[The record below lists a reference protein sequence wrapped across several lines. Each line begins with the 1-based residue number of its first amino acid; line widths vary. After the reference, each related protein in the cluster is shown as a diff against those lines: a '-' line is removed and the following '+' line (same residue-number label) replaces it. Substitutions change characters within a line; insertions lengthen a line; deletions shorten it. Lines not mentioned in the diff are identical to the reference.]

1 MATHHSPKGRPVEV
15 VLGNAGDIEDRGQ
28 QIVNLGAAMTDAS
41 SLLNRLVDNGTDME
55 GHSVDSL
62 REKAR
67 EVNKALGDAADMYV
81 GTGPFIR
88 DYGSALA
95 TVKSLM
101 ASSVPEANSLWASYQ
116 AKLSDWEDARALP
129 TPEPAEDG
137 SVPEDPADEAE
148 DDKDAAYALWK
159 AAGDTYDEHYDRWED
174 AFDAAVDGIR
184 GADDD
189 WIKDSWKDN
198 LDGFIDFALDVL
210 AVAGLVLAVLVLVV
224 GGPIVALLALTVG
237 VLTLVGTLWQYSRGD
252 ASLLDVSIAVLGVI
266 PFGAFGEFASGGFSS
281 GMRAWAGFSRGGL
294 SIGDDVARWGLAAG
308 SRSPGAWVSAMRGLG
323 PEAGFVANSFPE
335 IVSAVMSGQDPL
347 MWEVIGELGTT
358 GEQAAYAIGAVGAHY
373 NTIATGVGGVV
384 GIVDRVTDLD
394 PVRWPTW

>member
-1 MATHHSPKGRPVEV
+1 MATHNSPKGRPVEI

-28 QIVNLGAAMTDAS
+28 QIINLGTAMTDAS
-41 SLLNRLVDNGTDME
+41 GLLNRLVDNGADME
-55 GHSVDSL
+55 GSAVDTL
-62 REKAR
+62 REKAGD
-67 EVNKALGDAADMYV
+67 VNKALADAAGMYV
-81 GTGPFIR
+81 GMGPYIR

-95 TVKSLM
+95 SVKSSM

-116 AKLSDWEDARALP
+116 AKLSDWEDARSLP

-137 SVPEDPADEAE
+137 SEPADPAEEAAG
-148 DDKDAAYALWK
+148 DKDAAYALWK
-159 AAGDTYDEHYDRWED
+159 NAGDTYDEHYDRWED

-184 GADDD
+184 TADDD

-198 LDGFIDFALDVL
+198 LDGFIDVALDVL

-224 GGPIVALLALTVG
+224 GGPIVGLLALAVG

-252 ASLLDVSIAVLGVI
+252 AGLLEVGLAVLGVI
-266 PFGAFGEFASGGFSS
+266 PFGAFGEFASGGFTS

-308 SRSPGAWVSAMRGLG
+308 SRSPAQWVGAMRGLG

-335 IVSAVMSGQDPL
+335 ILSTVMSGQDPL
-347 MWEVIGELGTT
+347 MWEVISQLGTT
-358 GEQAAYAIGAVGAHY
+358 GEQAAYAAGMVGSHY
-373 NTIATGVGGVV
+373 NTIVTGVDGVV
-384 GIVDRVTDLD
+384 SLVDRVTDLD
-394 PVRWPTW
+394 PILYPTW

>member
-1 MATHHSPKGRPVEV
+1 MATHNSPKGRPVEV

-28 QIVNLGAAMTDAS
+28 QIVNLGAAMTDAA

-95 TVKSLM
+95 TV
-101 ASSVPEANSLWASYQ
+101 SSRVAARFPQAHSLWASYK
-116 AKLSDWEDARALP
+116 AKLSDWEAARALP

-137 SVPEDPADEAE
+137 SVPDDPADEAE

-159 AAGDTYDEHYDRWED
+159 AGGDTYDDHYDRWED

-210 AVAGLVLAVLVLVV
+210 AVAGMVLAVLVLVV

-237 VLTLVGTLWQYSRGD
+237 VLTLVGTLW
-252 ASLLDVSIAVLGVI
+252 
-266 PFGAFGEFASGGFSS
+266 
-281 GMRAWAGFSRGGL
+281 
-294 SIGDDVARWGLAAG
+294 
-308 SRSPGAWVSAMRGLG
+308 
-323 PEAGFVANSFPE
+323 
-335 IVSAVMSGQDPL
+335 
-347 MWEVIGELGTT
+347 
-358 GEQAAYAIGAVGAHY
+358 
-373 NTIATGVGGVV
+373 
-384 GIVDRVTDLD
+384 
-394 PVRWPTW
+394 

>member
-1 MATHHSPKGRPVEV
+1 MATHNSPKGRPVEI
-15 VLGNAGDIEDRGQ
+15 VLGNAGDIEDRGR

-41 SLLNRLVDNGTDME
+41 SLLDRLVDTGADME
-55 GHSVDSL
+55 GEAVEKL

-67 EVNKALGDAADMYV
+67 DVNKALGDAAGMYV
-81 GTGPFIR
+81 GTGPYIR

-101 ASSVPEANSLWASYQ
+101 ASSVPEANSLWSTYQ

-129 TPEPAEDG
+129 TPEPADDG
-137 SVPEDPADEAE
+137 SEPEDPAVEAE
-148 DDKDAAYALWK
+148 GDKNAAYALWK
-159 AAGDTYDEHYDRWED
+159 AAGETFDEHFDRWED

-198 LDGFIDFALDVL
+198 LDGFIDVALDVL

-224 GGPIVALLALTVG
+224 GGPIVALLALAVG
-237 VLTLVGTLWQYSRGD
+237 VLTLAGTLWQYSRGD
-252 ASLLDVSIAVLGVI
+252 ASLLEVGIAVLGVI
-266 PFGAFGEFASGGFSS
+266 PFGAFGEFASGGFTS
-281 GMRAWAGFSRGGL
+281 GMRAWAGISEGGL

-308 SRSPGAWVSAMRGLG
+308 SRSPGQWVSAMRGLG

-358 GEQAAYAIGAVGAHY
+358 GEQLAYAAGAVGTHY
-373 NTIATGVGGVV
+373 NTIISVVDGVTSV
-384 GIVDRVTDLD
+384 VDRVTDLD
-394 PVRWPTW
+394 ALRWPTW

>member
-1 MATHHSPKGRPVEV
+1 MATHNSPKGRPVEV

-28 QIVNLGAAMTDAS
+28 QIVNLGAAMTDAA

-101 ASSVPEANSLWASYQ
+101 ASSVPEANSLWATYQ

-137 SVPEDPADEAE
+137 SEPEDPADEAE
-148 DDKDAAYALWK
+148 GDKDAAYALWK
-159 AAGDTYDEHYDRWED
+159 SACDTYDEHYDRWEQ

-184 GADDD
+184 AADDD

-198 LDGFIDFALDVL
+198 LDGFTDVALDVL
-210 AVAGLVLAVLVLVV
+210 AVAGVVLAVL
-224 GGPIVALLALTVG
+224 AL
-237 VLTLVGTLWQYSRGD
+237 
-252 ASLLDVSIAVLGVI
+252 
-266 PFGAFGEFASGGFSS
+266 
-281 GMRAWAGFSRGGL
+281 
-294 SIGDDVARWGLAAG
+294 
-308 SRSPGAWVSAMRGLG
+308 
-323 PEAGFVANSFPE
+323 
-335 IVSAVMSGQDPL
+335 
-347 MWEVIGELGTT
+347 
-358 GEQAAYAIGAVGAHY
+358 
-373 NTIATGVGGVV
+373 
-384 GIVDRVTDLD
+384 
-394 PVRWPTW
+394 